1 MQDLG
6 RSFPPVIALYVALF
20 LLCLE
25 EFRGQSISDTRRAQT
40 SQGENSRPVEQIDCD
55 VSNGPACALLKKDR
69 SQPSLT
75 PRPSDGE
82 EVTATPVERVAE
94 AVRLEIIEDALT
106 FRSRWAP
113 SAAEHAS
120 PSSSSQTLRP
130 SLLLRCPFEDSPDVS
145 QATSYWRDVLTAGIK
160 ALERSD
166 APPSTREVFDALD
179 AFGTMVHCCPGALV
193 GGGESPSFSPESF
206 SPPRSCGLLV
216 FGDGGRRHGGGNAAL
231 GVGIMLNFSRALRLA
246 RLPNLSLSML
256 NTQLLMNIRHEPY
269 RALWQREA
277 AMALL
282 QQGEVPKAVVA
293 LEKALEF
300 DPQDLRTLQ
309 LLGASL
315 LIQGSEAEG
324 KPTTN
329 ASTVVR
335 NTRFTPNHPFDSPL
349 CCTCSTGHGS
359 ENLSTLELS

>member
-1 MQDLG
+1 MGPPDTCYSGYGGLRGREVAVSGNWKTRRLQDLS
-6 RSFPPVIALYVALF
+6 RSFRPIFALYVALF
-20 LLCLE
+20 LLCPE

-40 SQGENSRPVEQIDCD
+40 SQGEKSRQVEEIDCD
-55 VSNGPACALLKKDR
+55 VSNGPSCALLNEDR

-75 PRPSDGE
+75 PRSSADEG
-82 EVTATPVERVAE
+82 VTATAVDRVAE
-94 AVRLEIIEDALT
+94 AVRLEIVKNALT
-106 FRSRWAP
+106 FRSRWVPPAG
-113 SAAEHAS
+113 EHAS
-120 PSSSSQTLRP
+120 PSSSSQASPP
-130 SLLLRCPFEDSPDVS
+130 SLLLRCPFEDNPDVS

-193 GGGESPSFSPESF
+193 GGGESPSSSSESS

-256 NTQLLMNIRHEPY
+256 NTELLMDIKHEPY
-269 RALWQREA
+269 RALWQREV
-277 AMALL
+277 AMSLL

-324 KPTTN
+324 RPPRTN
-329 ASTVVR
+329 Q
-335 NTRFTPNHPFDSPL
+335 P
-349 CCTCSTGHGS
+349 
-359 ENLSTLELS
+359 